1 MLWGKNVL
9 DTLGERQG
17 IQCDWTIE
25 NEGKIDKR

>member
-9 DTLGERQG
+9 DILEECQG

-25 NEGKIDKR
+25 NEEKIDKR